1 MKAQIRDK
9 QALSSISIEGLTS
22 YLQTH
27 KWINKGK
34 WGNRPAIVYTKKR
47 AGRHWDILVPT
58 HTDVADYIR
67 GMAEA
72 LEILATIEDRSQLD
86 IFNDL
91 KVAAFFD
98 VIRLRSIN
106 GIAQKPISLRRKA
119 DLLEDAY
126 GMVAAAARAV
136 ESQRAAYRGSPSAE
150 VAEYLDNVRLLPE
163 YDEGY
168 SLALYSHASA
178 DIDNKQ
184 DSRGNEHNVPFARR
198 AMAKLAQALERAE
211 AAISESAANDA
222 ISPFKDAVD
231 YGVSANLCASVANIA
246 QKGKGVEIGIQ
257 WAANYPANVPN
268 AKFRFT
274 EDSADIL
281 NEVAKFFRVYEPS
294 YGESLRVIR
303 MEREPDESDGRA
315 DLLAWR
321 DSRLERVKVEF
332 DKVAYAKVTQA
343 LKERKE
349 ISLNGDVHR
358 VGDGYELRNPRN
370 LSIIGQEMQPR

>member
-22 YLQTH
+22 YLQTR

-34 WGNRPAIVYTKKR
+34 WGNRPAVIYTKKH
-47 AGRHWDILVPT
+47 AGRPWDILVPT
-58 HTDVADYIR
+58 ETDVGDYAI

-91 KVAAFFD
+91 KVAAFSD

-106 GIAQKPISLRRKA
+106 GIAQEAISLRHKA

-126 GMVAAAARAV
+126 GMIAAAARAV
-136 ESQRAAYRGSPSAE
+136 ESPRAAYRGGPSAE
-150 VAEYLDNVRLLPE
+150 VAEYLENVRSLPE
-163 YDEGY
+163 YGEGY
-168 SLALYSHASA
+168 SLALYSQVSESA
-178 DIDNKQ
+178 GNKQ
-184 DSRGNEHNVPFARR
+184 NFQENEPDVPFARR
-198 AMAKLAQALERAE
+198 ATVKLAQALERAE
-211 AAISESAANDA
+211 AAISESSANDA

-257 WAANYPANVPN
+257 WATDRPANVPN
-268 AKFRFT
+268 SKFRFT

-321 DSRLERVKVEF
+321 DSHLERVKVEF
-332 DKVAYAKVTQA
+332 DKTAYAKVIQA
-343 LKERKE
+343 LKEHKE
-349 ISLNGDVHR
+349 ISLNGDIHR
-358 VGDGYELRNPRN
+358 VGDGYELHNARD
-370 LSIIGQEMQPR
+370 LSIIGQEMQPG

>member
-1 MKAQIRDK
+1 M
-9 QALSSISIEGLTS
+9 
-22 YLQTH
+22 
-27 KWINKGK
+27 
-34 WGNRPAIVYTKKR
+34 
-47 AGRHWDILVPT
+47 
-58 HTDVADYIR
+58 
-67 GMAEA
+67 
-72 LEILATIEDRSQLD
+72 EILATIEDRSQLD

-91 KVAAFFD
+91 KVAAFSD

-106 GIAQKPISLRRKA
+106 GIAHKPISLRGKA

-136 ESQRAAYRGSPSAE
+136 ESPRAAYRGGPSAE
-150 VAEYLDNVRLLPE
+150 VSEYLENVRPLPE
-163 YDEGY
+163 YVEGY
-168 SLALYSHASA
+168 SLMLCSQVSESA
-178 DIDNKQ
+178 GNKQ
-184 DSRGNEHNVPFARR
+184 NFRENEHGVPFARR
-198 AMAKLAQALERAE
+198 ATVKLAQALERAE
-211 AAISESAANDA
+211 AAISESSANDA
-222 ISPFKDAVD
+222 ISPFRDAVE

-257 WAANYPANVPN
+257 WAADRPANIPN
-268 AKFRFT
+268 SKFRFS

-321 DSRLERVKVEF
+321 DSHLERIKVEF
-332 DKVAYAKVTQA
+332 DKTAYARVTQA
-343 LKERKE
+343 LKEHKE
-349 ISLNGDVHR
+349 ISLNGDIHR
-358 VGDGYELRNPRN
+358 VGDGYELRNPRD

>member
-22 YLQTH
+22 YLQTR

-34 WGNRPAIVYTKKR
+34 WGNRPAVIYTKKHAR
-47 AGRHWDILVPT
+47 RHWDILVPT
-58 HTDVADYIR
+58 DTDVGDYAI
-67 GMAEA
+67 GMAET

-91 KVAAFFD
+91 KVAAFSD

-106 GIAQKPISLRRKA
+106 GIAQNPISLRGKA

-136 ESQRAAYRGSPSAE
+136 ESPRAAYRGGPSAE
-150 VAEYLDNVRLLPE
+150 VAEYLDNVRPLPE
-163 YDEGY
+163 YVEGY
-168 SLALYSHASA
+168 SLTLCSQVYESA
-178 DIDNKQ
+178 GNKQ
-184 DSRGNEHNVPFARR
+184 NLNEPDVPFARR
-198 AMAKLAQALERAE
+198 ATAKLAQALERAE
-211 AAISESAANDA
+211 AAISESSPNDA
-222 ISPFKDAVD
+222 ISPFKNAVD
-231 YGVSANLCASVANIA
+231 YGVSANLCASLASII

-257 WAANYPANVPN
+257 WATDRPANVPN
-268 AKFRFT
+268 SKFRFT

-294 YGESLRVIR
+294 YGESLRVIA

-321 DSRLERVKVEF
+321 DSHLERVKVEF
-332 DKVAYAKVTQA
+332 DKIAYARVTQA
-343 LKERKE
+343 LKEHKE
-349 ISLNGDVHR
+349 ISLNGDIHL
-358 VGDGYELRNPRN
+358 VGDSYELHNPRD